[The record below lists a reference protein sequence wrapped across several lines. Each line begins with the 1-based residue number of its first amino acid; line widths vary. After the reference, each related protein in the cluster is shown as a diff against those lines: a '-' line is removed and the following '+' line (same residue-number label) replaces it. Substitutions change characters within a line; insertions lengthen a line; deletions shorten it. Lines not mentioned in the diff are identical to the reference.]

1 MNSQLAYKILE
12 LESGAEYD
20 KIRRQYKMLALKYHP
35 DKNIGNPESA
45 SKKYQ
50 EIKEAHDF
58 LCGMGEA
65 SFTAKKGNT
74 YIRTASDFFEMIY
87 NDEQFQRR
95 IFHPL
100 LMRVVSSCEEKAV
113 SMFRKMDKSKA
124 KKLYNVLLIYRDTLH
139 LSDDILGKIE
149 GVIDNVDT
157 DAANTDGLD
166 TDNGAGGA
174 EGADTDGLDTD
185 AANTDGLDTDNG
197 LDINGLD
204 TDNIYVNNCTYTNE
218 DVNDNAEILGVD
230 IDKDINHEGVDTD
243 IIILNPDLDDLLNQ
257 SVYKL
262 KQKDG
267 SILIVPLWHRELEY
281 YGGILNCSPLLPS
294 NIWLDDFN
302 NIHCMLRFRPCDLL
316 NQDHKEIC
324 VGSKTV
330 FLSVN
335 KLKWVSRQI
344 LQLDGLGIPVPNEA
358 DIFNVSQ
365 LSHIYAHVEII

>member
-12 LESGAEYD
+12 LEPGAEYE

-65 SFTAKKGNT
+65 NFTAKKGNT

-139 LSDDILGKIE
+139 LSDDILGKIG
-149 GVIDNVDT
+149 GVIDNC
-157 DAANTDGLD
+157 
-166 TDNGAGGA
+166 AGGA
-174 EGADTDGLDTD
+174 EGADTDGLGAD
-185 AANTDGLDTDNG
+185 TDGLDTEGANTV
-197 LDINGLD
+197 N
-204 TDNIYVNNCTYTNE
+204 TSANNCTYMDE
-218 DVNDNAEILGVD
+218 DDNYAETLGTGGAFGAD
-230 IDKDINHEGVDTD
+230 SD
-243 IIILNPDLDDLLNQ
+243 IIVLNPDLDDLLNQ

-316 NQDHKEIC
+316 NQDHKEIRI
-324 VGSKTV
+324 GSKTV
-330 FLSVN
+330 FLNVN
-335 KLKWVSRQI
+335 NLKWVSRQI
-344 LQLDGLGIPVPNEA
+344 LHLDGSGIPVPNEA

>member
-65 SFTAKKGNT
+65 NFTAKKGNT

-113 SMFRKMDKSKA
+113 SMFRKMEKSKA

-139 LSDDILGKIE
+139 LSDDILEKIG
-149 GVIDNVDT
+149 GVIDNGAGGAFGADT
-157 DAANTDGLD
+157 DGTNTNGLD

-174 EGADTDGLDTD
+174 EGA
-185 AANTDGLDTDNG
+185 NTDGLDT
-197 LDINGLD
+197 NGLD
-204 TDNIYVNNCTYTNE
+204 TVNTSANNCTYTDE
-218 DVNDNAEILGVD
+218 DDNYAETLGT
-230 IDKDINHEGVDTD
+230 EGAFGADSDDGAGGAFGDDSD
-243 IIILNPDLDDLLNQ
+243 IIVLNPDLDDLLNQ

-302 NIHCMLRFRPCDLL
+302 NIHCMLSFKVSDLL
-316 NQDHKEIC
+316 NQDHKEIRI
-324 VGSKTV
+324 GSKTV

-344 LQLDGLGIPVPNEA
+344 LHLDDFGIPVPNEA